1 MKKSTFY
8 VLIVIAGMALAGLIG
23 VQTYWIVDAYTIK
36 EQQFA
41 QLVNTTL
48 NFITED
54 ISSYEAAQ
62 VIREMDMPYPFQRN
76 FKPQSTPKSLLDTI
90 IAGKKQFELPHLRIS
105 HEERNFFRNNALRN
119 YWQSQSFIQ
128 QDFLQINAQFNGNS
142 SNMQISS
149 SSSTSIISPPLSPE
163 ERKARRR
170 MLAEATVARLQQSNF
185 KLEDRID
192 GESLDYII
200 RSEMNQSNITL
211 PFEYAVFEKD
221 SDEKIY
227 QSANF
232 NPKKENLVF
241 KTSLFPFDW
250 FESQPYYLNIYFP
263 KQGNYL
269 FKSIGFM
276 SVSSIVFT
284 LVVIL
289 TFSTAIFQM
298 LRQKKITSIRTDFVN
313 NITHEL
319 KTPIS
324 TISLAS
330 QMLNDKSIPNV
341 SKNYDHLSTVIADE
355 SKRLSQ
361 QVEKILQ
368 MAIFDR
374 GTLMVK
380 FKELDVHELANT
392 VVRNMLIQIKNKNG
406 QIVKNLDALNSIA
419 EVDEVHFTNVL
430 FNLMDNAIKY
440 SNGRPDITVSTADT
454 SGGLSISIQDRGI
467 GITKND
473 QKRIFDQFYRV
484 STGNVHNVKGFGLG
498 LAYVRN
504 VVKAHNGTIEV
515 ESEPGRGTR
524 FTIFL
529 PHKQPGVITT
539 KKRPVFCRDVAR
551 PVFSLIKKFKSKK
564 NDTSIISRR

>member
-8 VLIVIAGMALAGLIG
+8 ILIVIAGMALAGLIG
-23 VQTYWIVDAYTIK
+23 VQAYWIHNAYTIQ
-36 EQQFA
+36 EQQFT

-48 NFITED
+48 NGITED
-54 ISSYEAAQ
+54 IQTFEAIQ

-76 FKPQSTPKSLLDTI
+76 FKLQSAPKSLLDTI
-90 IAGKKQFELPHLRIS
+90 IAGKKQFELPHLRIPN
-105 HEERNFFRNNALRN
+105 EDRNFFRNNTARN
-119 YWQSQSFIQ
+119 YWQSQNFIQ
-128 QDFLQINAQFNGNS
+128 HDFLQINAQFNGS
-142 SNMQISS
+142 SSSMQISS
-149 SSSTSIISPPLSPE
+149 SSTMSVMPPFLSPE
-163 ERKARRR
+163 ERRARRR
-170 MLAEATVARLQQSNF
+170 MLAEATVARLQQSDF

-200 RSEMNQSNITL
+200 RSEMSQSDITL

-221 SDEKIY
+221 SEEKIY
-227 QSANF
+227 ESANF
-232 NPKKENLVF
+232 NPKKENVIF
-241 KTSLFPFDW
+241 NTSLFPFDW
-250 FESQPYYLNIYFP
+250 FESQPYYLNVYFP

-289 TFSTAIFQM
+289 TFSAAIFQM
-298 LRQKKITSIRTDFVN
+298 LRQRKITSIRTDFVN

-330 QMLNDKSIPNV
+330 QMLNDKSIPNE

-374 GTLMVK
+374 GNLMIK

-406 QIVKNLDALNSIA
+406 QIVKNLDATNSIA
-419 EVDEVHFTNVL
+419 EVDEVHFTNVM

-440 SNGRPDITVSTADT
+440 STGRPDITVSTADT
-454 SGGLSISIQDRGI
+454 PDGLSISIQDNGI
-467 GITKND
+467 GISKAD

-504 VVKAHNGTIEV
+504 VVKAHNGTIDV

-529 PHKQPGVITT
+529 CRHQPGN
-539 KKRPVFCRDVAR
+539 
-551 PVFSLIKKFKSKK
+551 SG
-564 NDTSIISRR
+564 

>member
-8 VLIVIAGMALAGLIG
+8 LLIVIAGMALAGLIC
-23 VQTYWIVDAYTIK
+23 VQAYWIHHAYTIQ
-36 EQQFA
+36 EQQFT

-48 NFITED
+48 NGITED
-54 ISSYEAAQ
+54 IQSYEVVQ

-76 FKPQSTPKSLLDTI
+76 FRLQSAPKSLLDTI
-90 IAGKKQFELPHLRIS
+90 IAGRKQFEFPHLRMTN
-105 HEERNFFRNNALRN
+105 EGRNAFWNN
-119 YWQSQSFIQ
+119 YWQPQSFIQ
-128 QDFLQINAQFNGNS
+128 HDFMQINAQFNGSS

-149 SSSTSIISPPLSPE
+149 SSAMSIISPQITFE
-163 ERKARRR
+163 ERRARRR
-170 MLAEATVARLQQSNF
+170 MHIEATIARLQSDF

-200 RSEMNQSNITL
+200 RSEMNQSNIIL
-211 PFEYAVFEKD
+211 PFEYAVYEKD
-221 SDEKIY
+221 CENKIY
-227 QSANF
+227 QSANY
-232 NPKKENLVF
+232 NPQKENVIF
-241 KTSLFPFDW
+241 STSLFRIDW
-250 FESQPYYLNIYFP
+250 FESQPYYLDVYFP

-284 LVVIL
+284 LVVI
-289 TFSTAIFQM
+289 FAFATAIFQM
-298 LRQKKITSIRTDFVN
+298 LRQRKITGIRTDFVN

-330 QMLNDKSIPNV
+330 QMLNDKTIPNE

-374 GTLMVK
+374 GKLMIK

-406 QIVKNLDALNSIA
+406 QIVKNLDATNSIA
-419 EVDEVHFTNVL
+419 EVDEVHFTNVM

-440 SNGRPDITVSTADT
+440 SNGSPDITMSTTDT
-454 SGGLSISIQDRGI
+454 PNGLSISIQDNGI
-467 GITKND
+467 GITKAD

-504 VVKAHNGTIEV
+504 VVKAHNGTINV
-515 ESEPGRGTR
+515 ESEPGHGTR

-529 PHKQPGVITT
+529 RHHQPG
-539 KKRPVFCRDVAR
+539 
-551 PVFSLIKKFKSKK
+551 
-564 NDTSIISRR
+564 N